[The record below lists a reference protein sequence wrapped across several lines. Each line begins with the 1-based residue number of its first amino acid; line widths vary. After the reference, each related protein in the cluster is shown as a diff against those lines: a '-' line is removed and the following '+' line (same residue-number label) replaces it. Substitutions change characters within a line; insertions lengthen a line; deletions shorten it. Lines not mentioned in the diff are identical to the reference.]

1 MVIGMTKALFCPLL
15 GEIDRFLESGE
26 LARARDNLRLVDL
39 AALDVISRGQYYLQ
53 RAQCNFASGDYDETD
68 LDLAIE
74 ALKATSENDLF
85 AKAKFFKAQFKI
97 AKGNISE
104 SRELLIESYAGYLR
118 SGNMFGCA
126 TVLNRLA
133 FVSFHVGDIPAAIDS
148 LHKCI
153 GIYDSLGSKGKGS
166 VVRNNLAV
174 LQYVSG
180 SISAALEVLETI
192 RSEYSV
198 LNTDYRFLYKLSHG
212 IAIGLKGDYKSAH
225 KVMEIDDIKS
235 HLGLRQLAQYSEYRG
250 YLFNLQG
257 DFASAINELATGLE
271 LSLKIAPESSLI
283 SQTKRLL
290 ADAYLGLK
298 KYDLAQKYAEEA
310 LVVAEKIN
318 ERAEIAAC
326 WRVFAQVSLHRGETE
341 KARGWFK
348 KASELYSM
356 ISSRYELAVTRY
368 LAALSGLYGDGERA
382 ALLYLAKEY
391 FESEDIRPYIEKVN
405 RELEGTAGPN
415 HKNSF
420 NSAGNNS
427 FEFIGASPVIAKA
440 RKLAENIAG
449 SSMSVLLTGPTGSGK
464 DQLARYIHAWSGR
477 KGEFISVNCAA
488 IPEGMVESEFFGY
501 ARGAFTGAEREKP
514 GLFEKADEG
523 TFYLNEIADT
533 TPQFQAKL
541 LEVIEARA
549 IRHLGSTELQPLD
562 FRLIAATNQDLETLL
577 KQGRFRRD
585 LYHRLN
591 EVTISLPPLSERM
604 QDLPLLVRYFL
615 EQCGMFFDE
624 NGRLGQLGE
633 LCLHLA
639 ERDWPGNLRELR
651 AEVQR
656 LHHLAGGDLGGML
669 TLVKEAELT
678 ERELLLR
685 TLEGTGWN
693 QSAAARELGVSEGTV
708 RYRAKKWGF
717 VRDFVE

>member
-1 MVIGMTKALFCPLL
+1 MEPIASQSLLSKIELLLAEKSFSDAESLLELVSVESLSKSEYAHYSLLLVEIHLSKSRYDVDRLLDCAIAFYKNYHDNQKYAWAKFLQGWKYLSIGRHPDAREALLESYASYKRCDDMRGVARTAVKLAYLDLLSGDLESSASRLQMCMDIYSDLGL
-15 GEIDRFLESGE
+15 GEAATSFGNNLATVFRLGGKITKSLAIYQSLTDDILSLSDRLRYSFYTGFALSLSMKGDCQSGRIILEKAKCLVPQFERDGSIYLEYLGWVLNIQGDFDSAIECLESG
-26 LARARDNLRLVDL
+26 
-39 AALDVISRGQYYLQ
+39 
-53 RAQCNFASGDYDETD
+53 
-68 LDLAIE
+68 LAI
-74 ALKATSENDLF
+74 
-85 AKAKFFKAQFKI
+85 
-97 AKGNISE
+97 
-104 SRELLIESYAGYLR
+104 
-118 SGNMFGCA
+118 
-126 TVLNRLA
+126 
-133 FVSFHVGDIPAAIDS
+133 
-148 LHKCI
+148 
-153 GIYDSLGSKGKGS
+153 
-166 VVRNNLAV
+166 
-174 LQYVSG
+174 
-180 SISAALEVLETI
+180 SIRV
-192 RSEYSV
+192 
-198 LNTDYRFLYKLSHG
+198 
-212 IAIGLKGDYKSAH
+212 
-225 KVMEIDDIKS
+225 
-235 HLGLRQLAQYSEYRG
+235 
-250 YLFNLQG
+250 
-257 DFASAINELATGLE
+257 
-271 LSLKIAPESSLI
+271 APESDLI

-310 LVVAEKIN
+310 LAVAEKIN

-326 WRVFAQVSLHRGETE
+326 WRVFAQVSLHCGEIE
-341 KARGWFK
+341 RARAWFK

-368 LAALSGLYGDGERA
+368 LAALSGLYSDGERA

-405 RELEGTAGPN
+405 RELEGAAGSN
-415 HKNSF
+415 HKNSLNF
-420 NSAGNNS
+420 AVNNG
-427 FEFIGASPVIAKA
+427 FEFIGASPAIVKI
-440 RKLAENIAG
+440 RKLAENIAD

-464 DQLARYIHAWSGR
+464 DQLARYIHVCSGR
-477 KGEFISVNCAA
+477 PGLFVSVNCAA
-488 IPEGMVESEFFGY
+488 IPEGMVESELFGY
-501 ARGAFTGAEREKP
+501 ARGAFTGAERGKP
-514 GLFEKADEG
+514 GLFEKADRG

-562 FRLIAATNQDLETLL
+562 FRLIAATNQDLKTLL
-577 KQGRFRRD
+577 KEGRFRRD

-615 EQCGMFFDE
+615 EQCGMVFDE
-624 NGRLGQLGE
+624 NGRLGQLGK

-693 QSAAARELGVSEGTV
+693 QSAELGVSEGTV